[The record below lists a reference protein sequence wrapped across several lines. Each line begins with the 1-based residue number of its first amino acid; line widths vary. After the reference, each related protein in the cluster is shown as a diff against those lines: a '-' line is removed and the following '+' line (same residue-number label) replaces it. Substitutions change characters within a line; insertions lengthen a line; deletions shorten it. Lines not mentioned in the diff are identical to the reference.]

1 LNASEKIL
9 NITTKRLRELI
20 KEELVKEQI
29 EQPFRTGLSDED
41 IRSGAAFDNPA
52 TEPER
57 LGDMLAAAM
66 EGGIRD
72 VLQSEFGEEEGM
84 QMFDR
89 HLAGIDEDILD
100 IAMRMRDAVLELA
113 GEPEGVLST
122 EEGML

>member
-1 LNASEKIL
+1 L
-9 NITTKRLRELI
+9 NITTRRLRELI

-29 EQPFRTGLSDED
+29 DQPFRTGLSDED
-41 IRSGAAFDNPA
+41 IRSGAAFDKPV

-72 VLQSEFGEEEGM
+72 VLQSEFGDERGM
-84 QMFDR
+84 EIFDR
-89 HLAGIDEDILD
+89 HLADLDEDILN
-100 IAMRMRDAVLELA
+100 IAMRMRDAALDLA

-122 EEGML
+122 GEGML

>member
-1 LNASEKIL
+1 L

-41 IRSGAAFDNPA
+41 IRSGAAFDKPA

>member
-1 LNASEKIL
+1 L

-29 EQPFRTGLSDED
+29 DQPFRTGLSDED
-41 IRSGAAFDNPA
+41 IRTGAAFDKPA
-52 TEPER
+52 TDPER

-72 VLQSEFGEEEGM
+72 VLQSEFGDERGM
-84 QMFDR
+84 EIFDR

-100 IAMRMRDAVLELA
+100 IAMRMRDSALDLT
-113 GEPEGVLST
+113 GEPEGVLSPK
-122 EEGML
+122 EEF